1 MKASRRRAFVDG
13 VYKLSGCRA
22 VAARRAAY
30 SRRPRVRV
38 PSALLTIPALDKP
51 VFMQHQFMYFA
62 GSENEPAGAA
72 PEQEPTTQDV
82 KEAGVPEEGGEDGES
97 GSDAE

>member
-1 MKASRRRAFVDG
+1 
-13 VYKLSGCRA
+13 
-22 VAARRAAY
+22 
-30 SRRPRVRV
+30 
-38 PSALLTIPALDKP
+38 
-51 VFMQHQFMYFA
+51 MQHQFMYFA